1 MPLLAISTRWKIAPA
16 GKLLYTPGVI
26 VAVGHDLIETARIRG
41 LLEREGQRFYR
52 LFAPAELAYCV
63 QLTDPIPSFAARFAA
78 KEAFQKVWPRP
89 HGWRDVWV
97 ERPRTLGGPFPYAA
111 PLLGFAPHIAA
122 EMRAQGWRAHLS
134 LTHTREHAS
143 AVVVL
148 EQVSVER
155 AETGSHA

>member
-1 MPLLAISTRWKIAPA
+1 M
-16 GKLLYTPGVI
+16 I

-52 LFAPAELAYCV
+52 LFAPAELAYCA
-63 QLTDPIPSFAARFAA
+63 QLTDPIPSYAARFAA

-111 PLLGFAPHIAA
+111 PQLGFAPSIAA
-122 EMRAQGWRAHLS
+122 EMRAQGLRAHLS

-148 EQVSVER
+148 EQVMVER
-155 AETGSHA
+155 ADGGAHGPD